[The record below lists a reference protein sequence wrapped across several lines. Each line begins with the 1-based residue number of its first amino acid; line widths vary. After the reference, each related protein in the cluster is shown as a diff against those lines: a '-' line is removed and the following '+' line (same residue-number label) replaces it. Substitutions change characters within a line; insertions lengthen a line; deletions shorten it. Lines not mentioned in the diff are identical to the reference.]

1 MAILLSFRTLG
12 PCAYGITER
21 RSSRASFRSC
31 IRRRSRALILNR
43 VAVAAASAAAAAA
56 AATEA
61 DPEPDDA
68 NSLVFYIITSILDI
82 FYFALIYTF

>member
-31 IRRRSRALILNR
+31 IRRRSRALMLNR

-56 AATEA
+56 AATAEE
-61 DPEPDDA
+61 DPDPDDA
-68 NSLVFYIITSILDI
+68 NSLVFYCITSILDFI
-82 FYFALIYTF
+82 LL

>member
-43 VAVAAASAAAAAA
+43 VAVAAASAAEAAAAA

-61 DPEPDDA
+61 DPDPDDA
-68 NSLVFYIITSILDI
+68 NSLVFY
-82 FYFALIYTF
+82 

>member
-31 IRRRSRALILNR
+31 IRRRSRALMLNL

-56 AATEA
+56 DATEA

-68 NSLVFYIITSILDI
+68 KSLVFYFIRSILDFI
-82 FYFALIYTF
+82 LL